1 MKINKDHQIINSLRI
16 SSHSKYNFL
25 IENHNDCHELY
36 DFIRLKRLPYIVI
49 GEGTNIVTPEYFNG
63 IVIQTSL
70 NTINND
76 KHLNVGA
83 SANWNEL
90 VEFTIKNNI
99 YGFENLSLIPGSV
112 GAAPV
117 QNIGAYGVEI
127 SSLIKSVECFDLSNN
142 SFITINGN
150 DCNFKYRHSCFK
162 DNPDLLILSVNFFN
176 NFSILSPVPTG
187 TVDLVIIIF
196 LFLVDLAISFAAL
209 NTNDKSTSLDFC
221 LLGVPTQIK
230 INSEFDAHF
239 NCVFSFVVWYC
250 LLPFR

>member
-25 IENHNDCHELY
+25 IENNNDCYELY

-49 GEGTNIVTPEYFNG
+49 GEGTNIVAPEYFNG

-70 NTINND
+70 NNINND

-83 SANWNEL
+83 SLNWNEL
-90 VEFTIKNNI
+90 VEYTIKKNI

-142 SFITINGN
+142 SFNLILLLL
-150 DCNFKYRHSCFK
+150 
-162 DNPDLLILSVNFFN
+162 LLI
-176 NFSILSPVPTG
+176 
-187 TVDLVIIIF
+187 
-196 LFLVDLAISFAAL
+196 
-209 NTNDKSTSLDFC
+209 
-221 LLGVPTQIK
+221 
-230 INSEFDAHF
+230 
-239 NCVFSFVVWYC
+239 
-250 LLPFR
+250 

>member
-25 IENHNDCHELY
+25 IENNNDCYELY

-49 GEGTNIVTPEYFNG
+49 GEGTNIVAPERFNG

-90 VEFTIKNNI
+90 VKFTIKNNI

-117 QNIGAYGVEI
+117 QNIGAYGREVEDTVASCEGLFI
-127 SSLIKSVECFDLSNN
+127 KNLEQKTFTNSLSFLELELINFICF
-142 SFITINGN
+142 
-150 DCNFKYRHSCFK
+150 
-162 DNPDLLILSVNFFN
+162 LIGLFH
-176 NFSILSPVPTG
+176 
-187 TVDLVIIIF
+187 F
-196 LFLVDLAISFAAL
+196 L
-209 NTNDKSTSLDFC
+209 KR
-221 LLGVPTQIK
+221 K
-230 INSEFDAHF
+230 
-239 NCVFSFVVWYC
+239 
-250 LLPFR
+250 